1 MPKENFLSIIIPA
14 YNHERYV
21 GAAVESVLNQ
31 SFKNL
36 ELIVIND
43 GSTDRTGEVVQSYD
57 DSRITYIY
65 QENQDASNT
74 INRGLHLAKGDFIA
88 ILNSDDV
95 YSVNRLERL
104 LDEQEKSKAICILT
118 DVQPILENGEP
129 ILDPLFGWNIWHQKN
144 CNFYAQCGDLYM
156 AFLKGNLMVTTSNL
170 FLSADA
176 VRQVGDFCSLRY
188 LHDYDYIFRVMLTFP
203 NRVQYLDEKLLYYRI
218 HGGNTINEAA
228 ITGREQDRS
237 VIRKYMLERA
247 PKELRPIINNKVGRL
262 IELENELYEI
272 NSFLYE
278 SPQINLI
285 KQAKILLIKIRQK
298 VNKVF
303 ILRRTPKEICSIIN
317 AGVAR
322 LIELEHELYEVRA
335 MLYGSP
341 KLIFQKQPMALVL
354 SIYQKIRNLL
364 I

>member
-1 MPKENFLSIIIPA
+1 MKKKSISIIIPA

-21 GAAVESVLNQ
+21 GSAVESVLNQ
-31 SFKNL
+31 SFKNF

-43 GSTDRTGEVVQSYD
+43 GSSDRTGEVVQSYN

-74 INRGLHLAKGDFIA
+74 INRGLHLAKGDFVA

-95 YSVNRLERL
+95 YSLNRLERMI
-104 LDEQEKSKAICILT
+104 DEQEKSKAACILS
-118 DVQPILENGEP
+118 DVQPILEKGEE
-129 ILDPLFGWNIWHQKN
+129 IVDPLFGWNIWHQKN
-144 CNFYAQCGDLYM
+144 RNFYTHCGDLYT
-156 AFLKGNLMVTTSNL
+156 AFLKGNLMVTSSNF
-170 FLSADA
+170 FLTDDA
-176 VRQVGDFCSLRY
+176 VKKVGDFCSLRY
-188 LHDYDYIFRVMLTFP
+188 LHDYDYVFRVMLTFP

-218 HGGNTINEAA
+218 HGGNTLNEAA

-237 VIRKYMLERA
+237 VIRKYMLERT

-262 IELENELYEI
+262 IELENETYEI

-278 SPQINLI
+278 SPKINLI

-298 VNKVF
+298 IKIF
-303 ILRRTPKEICSIIN
+303 FMLRRTPKEIRSIIN

-341 KLIFQKQPMALVL
+341 KLVFQKQPMALVL
-354 SIYQKIRNLL
+354 SLYQKIRKLL